1 MKEYRLDYIA
11 MHDES
16 GRPVNK
22 APITIKTYVPALKN
36 VLASFAFMRRVV
48 GDAKALNIRFDGQV
62 PFDFYVSR
70 AKHYGYLY
78 TEVPNGTI
86 EALRFYKTFF
96 LKMI

>member
-1 MKEYRLDYIA
+1 MNEYRIDYIS

-22 APITIKTYVPALKN
+22 EPITIKTYVPALNN
-36 VLASFAFMRRVV
+36 VFAYFAFVRKVV
-48 GDAKALNIRFDGQV
+48 MDAKALNLRYDGQV

-78 TEVPNGTI
+78 TEVPKGAK
-86 EALRFYKTFF
+86 EAMLFYKGFF
-96 LKMI
+96 LKII

>member
-1 MKEYRLDYIA
+1 MNEYRLDYIA

-22 APITIKTYVPALKN
+22 APITIKTYVPALSN
-36 VLASFAFMRRVV
+36 VFAYLAFMRRVV
-48 GDAKALNIRFDGQV
+48 KDAQAMNIRFESQV

-78 TEVPNGTI
+78 TEVPNGAS
-86 EALRFYKTFF
+86 EAMRFYKDFF
-96 LKMI
+96 LKML